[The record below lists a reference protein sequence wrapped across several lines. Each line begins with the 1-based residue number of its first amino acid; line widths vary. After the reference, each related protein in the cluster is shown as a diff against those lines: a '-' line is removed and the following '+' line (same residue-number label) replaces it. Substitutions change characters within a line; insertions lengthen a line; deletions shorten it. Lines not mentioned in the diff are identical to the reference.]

1 MWPSEEPT
9 TLSEFKAHTL
19 CCHHSEL
26 IAGSLYCTRFSI
38 LLEEGLS
45 TPLTTTK
52 LAKGPI
58 TLYFSQY
65 LKC

>member
-1 MWPSEEPT
+1 MWLSEEPT
-9 TLSEFKAHTL
+9 TLAEFQAHTL
-19 CCHHSEL
+19 HCHHSEL
-26 IAGSLYCTRFSI
+26 IAGSLYCTRLSI
-38 LLEEGLS
+38 LLEEGRP
-45 TPLTTTK
+45 TPMTTTK